1 MHVQSYEQICMTS
14 LYIKLLFEYGILVKI
29 HGTLWDIHDKKITD
43 INSQKI
49 ITWTTAVYQFSN
61 KQFFFLS
68 PQISCTRWINME
80 TNKVK

>member
-14 LYIKLLFEYGILVKI
+14 LCIKLLFEYGILVKI
-29 HGTLWDIHDKKITD
+29 HRTLWDIHDEKITD
-43 INSQKI
+43 INSQKF
-49 ITWTTAVYQFSN
+49 ITRTTAVYQFSN
-61 KQFFFLS
+61 KQFFSLS